1 MMYLSRVEINYDNLK
16 TMRDLAHVETFHAW
30 VEESFPEEWLT
41 HTRSRK
47 LWRVDTL
54 QGKQYLLVLSNSQ
67 PDLTKLEKYGVAHT
81 AATKNYDS
89 LLTSLKK
96 GDRLQFRVALNPVIS
111 LPSEQGQDGK
121 RPRGRVVPHV
131 THAQQIE
138 FLASRAQKYGFS
150 LEAGEFDIVER
161 GSSYFRKSQ
170 KPIRLV
176 KAVYQGFLTVED
188 VELFRNTLVNGI
200 GKKKAY
206 GFGMMTVI
214 PQ

>member
-1 MMYLSRVEINYDNLK
+1 MMYLSRVEINCSNLK

-54 QGKQYLLVLSNSQ
+54 QGKQYLLVLSNSK
-67 PDLTKLEKYGVAHT
+67 PDLTKLEKYGVTRT
-81 AATKNYDS
+81 AVTKNYDS
-89 LLTSLKK
+89 LLASLKK

-111 LPSEQGQDGK
+111 LPSEQVQNGK
-121 RPRGRVVPHV
+121 RQRGRVVPHV
-131 THAQQIE
+131 TRAQQIE
-138 FLASRAQKYGFS
+138 FLTSRVHKYGFS

-161 GSSYFRKSQ
+161 GFSYFRKSQ
-170 KPIRLV
+170 KPIRLA

-188 VELFRNTLVNGI
+188 VELFRSALVNGI